1 MFGFMTCIIN
11 TTTKPNQITPYK
23 QPSHRVIFICFTTLT
38 PFKIGLYRF
47 LHQLIFSDLL
57 SVEHACW
64 RSLNVPDVASTP
76 SSIVSSPPQNA
87 GLSLK
92 HQFSDRTESF
102 APDCV
107 SQGKQSKKTP
117 RSRTKQKQNKSMVV
131 FP

>member
-38 PFKIGLYRF
+38 TFKIGLYSF

-76 SSIVSSPPQNA
+76 SSMPP
-87 GLSLK
+87 L
-92 HQFSDRTESF
+92 R
-102 APDCV
+102 P
-107 SQGKQSKKTP
+107 KT
-117 RSRTKQKQNKSMVV
+117 QALV
-131 FP
+131 